1 MDADILTFGMAA
13 CIAVSILFCLRNPDE
28 PTPREFRVGY
38 RAARIE
44 KLVLIAIARAHLT
57 NRECSPSVQML
68 AFRCGMS
75 ESAARRDQ
83 DLEAGGHIETMK
95 VPGKGKVYR
104 VLLGVEV
111 TA

>member
-1 MDADILTFGMAA
+1 M
-13 CIAVSILFCLRNPDE
+13 
-28 PTPREFRVGY
+28 GY

-44 KLVLIAIARAHLT
+44 KLVLIAIARGAPDEP
-57 NRECSPSVQML
+57 RVL
-68 AFRCGMS
+68 AERADAGVPLRH
-75 ESAARRDQ
+75 ERKRGARRDQ

>member
-1 MDADILTFGMAA
+1 
-13 CIAVSILFCLRNPDE
+13 
-28 PTPREFRVGY
+28 
-38 RAARIE
+38 
-44 KLVLIAIARAHLT
+44 
-57 NRECSPSVQML
+57 ML

-75 ESAARRDQ
+75 ESAVRGAIK